1 MILKSH
7 LILASSFVL
16 LTGCS
21 TIQEYW
27 PRSHDSTMFN
37 NLVELSISVE
47 KVNCEAPDWTPSVIL
62 AERLARYTE
71 WRGDPQRTN
80 IKGLL
85 SHTERMSKGGS
96 KTFCELGKKTAGQ
109 RIQAAK
115 KAWEGR

>member
-1 MILKSH
+1 MNLKNH

-27 PRSHDSTMFN
+27 PRDHDNVMFG
-37 NLVELSISVE
+37 NLVELSISIE
-47 KVNCEAPDWTPSVIL
+47 KVNCENPDWTSANTL

-71 WRGDPQRTN
+71 WRGDPQRSN
-80 IKGLL
+80 IKGLYE
-85 SHTERMSKGGS
+85 HTQKMSKGGS
-96 KTFCELGKKTAGQ
+96 KTFCELGKKTAD
-109 RIQAAK
+109 RRVQAAK